1 MEEEEVD
8 KEVVVDKEVD
18 KVVEV
23 DEVVEEVDEVVDE
36 EVDEVEEEVVDEVVD
51 EVVPLL
57 AVALTRDH
65 KPEDPVERE
74 RIERL
79 GGRVMRKP
87 GGPCC
92 VAWRRPLV
100 AHCGP
105 GQQSSATEDI
115 PFLAVSRSLGD
126 LWSYD
131 FASAQFVVSPEPD
144 VSAYRLDP
152 GHHRYLVLATDGVW
166 DVLTP
171 TEAVALCHRAD
182 AQQQQRARASGGG
195 AGGCAAGGAGGC
207 AGGGAGGCAG
217 GAAGGCAAGGSGG
230 CAGGAAGGCAGGC
243 AAGGAGCC
251 AGGAS
256 SSSSSNSSSSSGVDL
271 TLAQALVAEALSRWH
286 RLGTKADNVSA
297 VVARLCP
304 SAASPAPRLG
314 ADGAAGAELVAG
326 GGGMVAGGGGGG
338 AVRASALARSGT
350 EVLRGP
356 GTEELPSNN
365 SSSSNN
371 NSSSS
376 GNSSSGKFTPLLAD
390 LGCSQEEIPSKRSR
404 RSGPHEGTASD

>member
-1 MEEEEVD
+1 
-8 KEVVVDKEVD
+8 
-18 KVVEV
+18 
-23 DEVVEEVDEVVDE
+23 
-36 EVDEVEEEVVDEVVD
+36 
-51 EVVPLL
+51 
-57 AVALTRDH
+57 
-65 KPEDPVERE
+65 
-74 RIERL
+74 
-79 GGRVMRKP
+79 MRKP
-87 GGPCC
+87 GGPCR

-195 AGGCAAGGAGGC
+195 GAGGGGGDVGGGAGGC
-207 AGGGAGGCAG
+207 AGGG
-217 GAAGGCAAGGSGG
+217 
-230 CAGGAAGGCAGGC
+230 AGGC

-251 AGGAS
+251 AGGA
-256 SSSSSNSSSSSGVDL
+256 SSSSSGVDL

-314 ADGAAGAELVAG
+314 ADGAAGAVLVAG
-326 GGGMVAGGGGGG
+326 GGGMVAGGSGGG

-371 NSSSS
+371 NSNSSS